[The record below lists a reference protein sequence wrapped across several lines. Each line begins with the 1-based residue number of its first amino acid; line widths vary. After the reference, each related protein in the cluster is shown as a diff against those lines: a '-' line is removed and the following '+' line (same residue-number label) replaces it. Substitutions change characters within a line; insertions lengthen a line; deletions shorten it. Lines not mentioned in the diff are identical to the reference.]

1 MWGTEKGYN
10 EEAEWLKLEE
20 EQCEGLKQQ
29 EWDEIKV
36 YEMKEALSGNHQE

>member
-20 EQCEGLKQQ
+20 ERCEGLEQQ

-36 YEMKEALSGNHQE
+36 TSNFSSSSFK